1 MFYDS
6 ILYLFTNSMTSSSL
20 LKLKNFVHIGR
31 FERCKTP
38 MGTVPISVIMGFDY
52 PLDPY
57 QVQMVSD
64 GLEFMKKQKGDG
76 VKKKQTRY
84 I

>member
-1 MFYDS
+1 MID
-6 ILYLFTNSMTSSSL
+6 I
-20 LKLKNFVHIGR
+20 FVSFKVNKIFVDR

-57 QVQMVSD
+57 QVRMTQN
-64 GLEFMKKQKGDG
+64 LEIEKG
-76 VKKKQTRY
+76 R
-84 I
+84 